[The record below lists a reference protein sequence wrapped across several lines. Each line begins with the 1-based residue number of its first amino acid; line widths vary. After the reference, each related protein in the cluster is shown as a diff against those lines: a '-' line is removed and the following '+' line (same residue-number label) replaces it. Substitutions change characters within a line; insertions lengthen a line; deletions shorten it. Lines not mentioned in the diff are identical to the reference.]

1 MCYERKLQPNMDD
14 VVFFWG
20 EEEEEE
26 VDVAEKKYTAKKE
39 KALNEEKRLVVKLGL
54 LYPQPTMSLLQKALC
69 TNRDKMAHQRGF
81 EEKKEPLS
89 YSNVGFFRLNI
100 G

>member
-1 MCYERKLQPNMDD
+1 M
-14 VVFFWG
+14 G

-54 LYPQPTMSLLQKALC
+54 LYPANNVFIAESLVHKS
-69 TNRDKMAHQRGF
+69 R
-81 EEKKEPLS
+81 
-89 YSNVGFFRLNI
+89 
-100 G
+100 

>member
-1 MCYERKLQPNMDD
+1 MCYERKLKPNMDD
-14 VVFFWG
+14 VVFFGG

-54 LYPQPTMSLLQKALC
+54 LYPANNVFIAESLVHKS
-69 TNRDKMAHQRGF
+69 R
-81 EEKKEPLS
+81 
-89 YSNVGFFRLNI
+89 
-100 G
+100 

>member
-81 EEKKEPLS
+81 EGKKEPLS
-89 YSNVGFFRLNI
+89 YSGFFSLNVG
-100 G
+100 